1 MFSKST
7 TLAVLA
13 LLATVV
19 EAAPIDQGHLLPVA
33 RAQLV
38 RRNAN
43 KCARPST
50 SAAVEPTT
58 TSEAAPTTTTVA
70 VTEAATT
77 EAVTTSEAAP
87 STTTTEAAPTTT
99 TTTTSEA
106 ATTTSTEEAAATT
119 SAANDNIG
127 NNLNA
132 APAAPTPT
140 KGSKGGKKGQQQQDQ
155 PQQDQ
160 QQQPDQSAN
169 QNQDQQQQ
177 DQNPQEQPQEQKPQD
192 KPQQD
197 DKPQNSGSGGYNIQG
212 KVSFYSVQNPGENH
226 GYSGA
231 VACSGA
237 KYTDNDWIAAVGDAH
252 YQGGSACGK
261 KIEIKDQKTGNV
273 QQVTIVDRCAGCE
286 YGHVDLTPPV
296 WNALHNG
303 NTNDGIFQAD
313 WKFL

>member
-38 RRNAN
+38 RRGAK

-50 SAAVEPTT
+50 SAAVEPTPT
-58 TSEAAPTTTTVA
+58 TSEAAPTTTTTVA

-77 EAVTTSEAAP
+77 EAPSSSATSEAE
-87 STTTTEAAPTTT
+87 SST

-106 ATTTSTEEAAATT
+106 ATTTSTEEAAPTT

-140 KGSKGGKKGQQQQDQ
+140 KGNKGGKKGQQQQDQ
-155 PQQDQ
+155 QQQD
-160 QQQPDQSAN
+160 DSAN
-169 QNQDQQQQ
+169 QQQ
-177 DQNPQEQPQEQKPQD
+177 DQPQQQDQKPQD
-192 KPQQD
+192 KPQEQKPAPAED
-197 DKPQNSGSGGYNIQG
+197 KPQDKPQNSGSGGYNIQG
-212 KVSFYSVQNPGENH
+212 VASFYSVQNPAENH

-252 YQGGSACGK
+252 YQGGANCGK
-261 KIEIKDQKTGNV
+261 KIEIKDNKTGNV

-286 YGHVDLTPPV
+286 YGLVDLTPPV
-296 WNALHNG
+296 WRALHNG
-303 NTNDGIFQAD
+303 NDQDGLFDIS
-313 WKFL
+313 WKFV